1 MKGMDGGVTLK
12 SPAVKKQPSSSLSIT
27 TTLATPPQKQTSV
40 GGGTPESDWSHNI
53 KGRERQPN
61 MYLCAYIAQRII

>member
-27 TTLATPPQKQTSV
+27 TTPQKQTSV

-53 KGRERQPN
+53 KGRERQPS